1 MICHSKR
8 WLAAL
13 LAIAML
19 LTGTPAGL
27 QAAETFVTI
36 GGGDYS
42 GVYYPVGLAIASML
56 NQRRQTVGLRAT
68 VEATKGTIFN
78 VNALTAGHLEFGL
91 VQADDQYHAVSG
103 SDAWQVKGPQ
113 MDLRAVFSL
122 YREVVT
128 LVAAEDAG
136 IRTLADLKGKR
147 VSLGSPSPSQ
157 RRIVIETLQTVG
169 INPEEDLVAVTT
181 TASEAPALLKDRVI
195 DAFFFVV
202 GHPSDSIYAAL
213 SSERRARIIPVD
225 GPEIDRL
232 VAGNSYYSMERV
244 PVQTYYA
251 QAGDKAG
258 DVATFGVLATLCT
271 SAKVPDRI
279 VYDLTKVVFENL
291 DEFKEKHPSLADLS
305 REGMLKG
312 FAAPLHPGARQ
323 YFQDAGLME

>member
-1 MICHSKR
+1 MSCRSNR
-8 WLAAL
+8 WKAAL
-13 LAIAML
+13 CVIVTLLAVS
-19 LTGTPAGL
+19 PSRL
-27 QAAETFVTI
+27 QGAETFVTI

-42 GVYYPVGLAIASML
+42 GVYYPVGLAMATML
-56 NQRRQTVGLRAT
+56 NDRRHDYRIRAT
-68 VEATKGTIFN
+68 VEATKGTVFN
-78 VNALTAGHLEFGL
+78 VNALMAGQLEFGL
-91 VQADDQYHAVSG
+91 VQADDQYHAVRG
-103 SDAWQVKGPQ
+103 GDAWQAKGPQ
-113 MDLRAVFSL
+113 TDLRAVFSL

-157 RRIVIETLQTVG
+157 RRIVIETLEAVG
-169 INPEEDLVAVTT
+169 IDPEEDLVAITT

-202 GHPSDSIYAAL
+202 GHPSDSIRTAL

-244 PVQTYYA
+244 PVQAYYA

-291 DEFKEKHPSLADLS
+291 DEFRQKHPSLAALT

-312 FAAPLHPGARQ
+312 LAAPLHPGAIQ
-323 YFQDAGLME
+323 YFRDAGRME